1 MFMKRKKPI
10 EHTYHLKLSPIQN
23 HSPVQKPGL
32 LEKISDSIT
41 GQEIYNK
48 SLEHLVFP
56 QSKEGQNKIQ
66 TNQKIPH
73 NSGICK
79 MDVSA
84 KQEFP
89 MAKLEQFQLNEKHI
103 YTHKSKGIV
112 LASLPR
118 YETNIH

>member
-1 MFMKRKKPI
+1 
-10 EHTYHLKLSPIQN
+10 
-23 HSPVQKPGL
+23 
-32 LEKISDSIT
+32 
-41 GQEIYNK
+41 
-48 SLEHLVFP
+48 
-56 QSKEGQNKIQ
+56 
-66 TNQKIPH
+66 
-73 NSGICK
+73 